1 MERKIPFR
9 CDKISVCSSH
19 RHLIV
24 SRVLIRSIV
33 KSGDSIAWNSCAGF
47 KSVVLNGTTYDLRRV
62 TVNRKPD
69 LLRIKNYTQTFRIR
83 IKIYMCGSTV
93 FLTFPIFFFC
103 CTCKLWQ
110 FTRQIF
116 NRIQFCLHTINVSTT
131 REDRSDIYTICILFD
146 SSSFRNI
153 IRNLPRFKS
162 FKRFRSPRSHS
173 RNPSIHEYRNLT
185 RVTE

>member
-33 KSGDSIAWNSCAGF
+33 KSGDSIASNSCAGF

-69 LLRIKNYTQTFRIR
+69 LLRINNYTQTFRIR

-93 FLTFPIFFFC
+93 FLTFPIFF
-103 CTCKLWQ
+103 LLHV
-110 FTRQIF
+110 QIVA
-116 NRIQFCLHTINVSTT
+116 IYST
-131 REDRSDIYTICILFD
+131 
-146 SSSFRNI
+146 NI
-153 IRNLPRFKS
+153 
-162 FKRFRSPRSHS
+162 
-173 RNPSIHEYRNLT
+173 
-185 RVTE
+185 

>member
-33 KSGDSIAWNSCAGF
+33 KSGDSIASNSCAGF

-93 FLTFPIFFFC
+93 FLTFPIFFFFVARANC
-103 CTCKLWQ
+103 GNLLDKYLIGFNFVCIQSTYLL
-110 FTRQIF
+110 RERIDQISILSVYYSI
-116 NRIQFCLHTINVSTT
+116 RL
-131 REDRSDIYTICILFD
+131 RSGI
-146 SSSFRNI
+146 
-153 IRNLPRFKS
+153 
-162 FKRFRSPRSHS
+162 
-173 RNPSIHEYRNLT
+173 
-185 RVTE
+185 

>member
-33 KSGDSIAWNSCAGF
+33 KSGDSIASNSCAGF

-83 IKIYMCGSTV
+83 YIKIYMCGSTV
-93 FLTFPIFFFC
+93 FLTFPIFFVARANCGNLLDKYLIGFNFVC
-103 CTCKLWQ
+103 IQSTYLL
-110 FTRQIF
+110 RERIDQISILSVYYSI
-116 NRIQFCLHTINVSTT
+116 RL
-131 REDRSDIYTICILFD
+131 RSGI
-146 SSSFRNI
+146 
-153 IRNLPRFKS
+153 
-162 FKRFRSPRSHS
+162 
-173 RNPSIHEYRNLT
+173 
-185 RVTE
+185 